1 MLKLKLQY
9 FGHLMQRADS
19 LEKTLMLGKIE
30 GKRRREWQ
38 RMNGWVASLTQQT
51 WVWASS
57 KRLEWRTGKP
67 GVLQFMGWLRASH
80 DLEIKQQ
87 QQGLQK
93 TRPKDLAFGAPKQK
107 VSSPS
112 VTTIPQVNKSAITC
126 LKISLK
132 ICLFLAVCSYL
143 WESHWNIIVG
153 EGWIWK
159 REAKQSEK
167 KKDKEGWKE
176 KKRNLEKTKTKQK
189 AEENCKITFSSE
201 KYEKKKKKKPKNKAL
216 WGRTIKILQQK
227 QTKLMEV

>member
-1 MLKLKLQY
+1 
-9 FGHLMQRADS
+9 
-19 LEKTLMLGKIE
+19 
-30 GKRRREWQ
+30 
-38 RMNGWVASLTQQT
+38 MNGCVVSLTQQT

-57 KRLEWRTGKP
+57 ERLEWRTGKP

-93 TRPKDLAFGAPKQK
+93 TRPKDLAFGVPKQK

-112 VTTIPQVNKSAITC
+112 ITTIPQVNKSAITC

-201 KYEKKKKKKPKNKAL
+201 KYEKKPTKTPRTRHYEVKQSKYCSRNK
-216 WGRTIKILQQK
+216 QN
-227 QTKLMEV
+227 

>member
-1 MLKLKLQY
+1 
-9 FGHLMQRADS
+9 
-19 LEKTLMLGKIE
+19 
-30 GKRRREWQ
+30 
-38 RMNGWVASLTQQT
+38 MNGCVVSLTQQT

-57 KRLEWRTGKP
+57 ERLEWRTGKP

-167 KKDKEGWKE
+167 KRQGGVKGKKE
-176 KKRNLEKTKTKQK
+176 KLRENKNKAKSRRKLQNHIFLREIWKKTNK
-189 AEENCKITFSSE
+189 N
-201 KYEKKKKKKPKNKAL
+201 PKNKAL
-216 WGRTIKILQQK
+216 WGKTIKILQQK